1 MTDVIKDVEETFN
14 LNENSRFNGFYKY
27 SPIYPY
33 SNEGLSILF
42 STLNLE
48 EKDVLTVAGSG
59 DQAFYAY
66 HNGAKN
72 VDLLDINVLSKYYY
86 YFRMWVIKY
95 LNVFYFDNL
104 IDEEEKD
111 YMNSKCNNIDKARS
125 IINNNYSIKRETEL
139 FKYLLSQVEPTSEE
153 EEMAYKYWKMV
164 LNKSITMWRGG
175 IGYFFRYILCRGDTN
190 KKNNLSDLSVIKK
203 QIFNNSFSFYN
214 TDIYKSDFDIFK
226 KYDVLFASNILE
238 YATYRNEVNIFK
250 NNVYNLLND
259 DGILVLSNVR
269 DELHYVKRLLLK
281 DLFTF
286 EEDLPTYENISGFN
300 IPAGNILRK
309 K

>member
-1 MTDVIKDVEETFN
+1 MIDVIRDVEETFK
-14 LNENSRFNGFYKY
+14 LNENSRFNDFYKY

-42 STLNLE
+42 SALNLE
-48 EKDVLTVAGSG
+48 EKELLSVAGSG
-59 DQAFYAY
+59 DHALYAY

-72 VDLLDINVLSKYYY
+72 VDLFDIDVLSKYYY

-95 LNVFYFDNL
+95 LNVFYFDDL
-104 IDEEEKD
+104 IDEEEKN
-111 YMNSKCNNIDKARS
+111 YIKSKCNNIDKVSS
-125 IINNNYSIKRETEL
+125 IINNTYSIKKETEL
-139 FKYLLSQVEPTSEE
+139 FKYLLSQVKPVSDDEK
-153 EEMAYKYWKMV
+153 MAYEYWEMV
-164 LNKSITMWRGG
+164 LKKSITMWKSG
-175 IGYFFRYILCRGDTN
+175 IGYFFRNILCRGDTN
-190 KKNNLSDLSVIKK
+190 KKNNLSDLTVIKRR
-203 QIFNNSFSFYN
+203 ISNNNFIFYN
-214 TDIYKSDFDIFK
+214 FDIYEENLKISK
-226 KYDVLFASNILE
+226 KYDVLFVSNILE

-286 EEDLPTYENISGFN
+286 EEDLPTYENISGSI